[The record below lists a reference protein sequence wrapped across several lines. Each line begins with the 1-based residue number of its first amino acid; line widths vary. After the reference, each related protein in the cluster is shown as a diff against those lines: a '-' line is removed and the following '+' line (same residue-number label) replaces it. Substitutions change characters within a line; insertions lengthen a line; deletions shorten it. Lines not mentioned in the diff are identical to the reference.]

1 MRNLLDYAKMLVSV
15 KYSNRYLLGAL
26 NVLALEKRMLCE
38 LKL

>member
-1 MRNLLDYAKMLVSV
+1 MRNLLDYASMLVPV